1 MCNPP
6 DVENCWSLK
15 LRDADGSSTPCT
27 QQCISLNSSGN
38 DNIILIVH
46 SCTCMVSGLAIEVV
60 MADVLG
66 GDIFEVNETVMK
78 TNMLYY

>member
-1 MCNPP
+1 
-6 DVENCWSLK
+6 
-15 LRDADGSSTPCT
+15 
-27 QQCISLNSSGN
+27 
-38 DNIILIVH
+38 
-46 SCTCMVSGLAIEVV
+46 MVSGLAIEVV